1 MNLIIR
7 TPLNFQKGLDNR
19 GSTVLWEIKLL
30 DFPPKNYFC
39 RDPQKYEHYYPQ
51 KVSMCVTYHTGDP
64 NIDLEYQTKIEIEE
78 EEEEVEMEK
87 DKTPTVQG
95 VTEEVD
101 ETGSGKKVD
110 SKETATDYGII
121 SGGAIVAVLVLL
133 GVGAIIA
140 IIVYRKR
147 RYALVH
153 APDGQLLY
161 NRTRAP

>member
-1 MNLIIR
+1 M
-7 TPLNFQKGLDNR
+7 
-19 GSTVLWEIKLL
+19 
-30 DFPPKNYFC
+30 
-39 RDPQKYEHYYPQ
+39 
-51 KVSMCVTYHTGDP
+51 
-64 NIDLEYQTKIEIEE
+64 
-78 EEEEVEMEK
+78 
-87 DKTPTVQG
+87 
-95 VTEEVD
+95 
-101 ETGSGKKVD
+101 D

-153 APDGQLLY
+153 APDEQLLY